1 MKGKKL
7 KIGFIGGGNMGEA
20 LIAGLLSHRVF
31 KSSDIGVCE
40 PDAPR
45 LKKLKSRYKIASL
58 PSNAQLVRASEAV
71 LLAVKPQQM
80 TGVLEEIRAELE
92 VGRLVLSIA
101 AGLDSAYF
109 RSKLPPKARFIR
121 IMPNLCSM
129 IGEGAAAL
137 YAAPG
142 TTPKDKALAKKIFA
156 ASGKAVFVDKEELLD
171 VVTAVSGSGPAFA
184 FLFMEAMIAAGAARG
199 LDAALGREL
208 AAQTVLGAA
217 KMAAAS
223 KDALAEMIARVASK
237 GGTTE
242 AGLKVLSEKD
252 LRGVVDATIGAATDR
267 AKELRQNS

>member
-1 MKGKKL
+1 
-7 KIGFIGGGNMGEA
+7 MGEA
-20 LIAGLLSHRVF
+20 LIAGLLSHKIF
-31 KSSDIGVCE
+31 KPSDIAVCE

-45 LKKLKSRYKIASL
+45 LKKLKSRYKIATS
-58 PSNAQLVRASEAV
+58 PSNAQLVRSSEAV

-80 TGVLEEIRAELE
+80 TDVLAEIRDELE
-92 VGRLVLSIA
+92 TGRLVLSIA

-109 RSKLPPKARFIR
+109 RSKLPSKARFIR

-156 ASGKAVFVDKEELLD
+156 ASGKAVFVEKEELLD

-184 FLFMEAMIAAGAARG
+184 FLFMEAMIAAGATRG
-199 LDAALGREL
+199 LPATLGREL
-208 AAQTVLGAA
+208 AAQTLLGAS
-217 KMAAAS
+217 KMVASS
-223 KDALAEMIARVASK
+223 KDAIADMIARVASK

-242 AGLKVLSEKD
+242 AGLKVLADKD
-252 LRGVVDATIGAATDR
+252 FRGVVDATIGAAAER
-267 AKELRQNS
+267 AKELRCMS